1 MFVCVLFA
9 EDEPS
14 KSTSL
19 DIGGD
24 KRRRKHD
31 DDDSDDDY
39 KWNSIM
45 SQSQTMP
52 NCATALQPPSLIAR
66 RRFAVVATCCLALL
80 STGVAH

>member
-52 NCATALQPPSLIAR
+52 NCATQPLQLIAR